1 MNLIDPNAAS
11 PQDDDAARI
20 ERIERTQPLQAGQY
34 WRSRCA
40 IDEEGIDADEVLLIK
55 SVRWVDE
62 AAHTVILRPHP
73 NKIGRDVD
81 RVVKNPTTG
90 KTRSHWIHYS
100 EHRFLIKDF
109 LDQFEP
115 APDHAQVRANEI
127 AQVQGHV
134 ARLQQELV
142 QTQSDP
148 QRLAH
153 VVNQGLIEK
162 AKAEKASAKGKM
174 PGQPKPK
181 SAVTP
186 ASRNLVAPADQN
198 ALSSMADASLDAV
211 IGQGLNEENVGA
223 LRSAAERQYQI
234 ATIKADWIKAKTE
247 EISGAIQ
254 AMTPYYE
261 EQAAAA
267 LAMTEDTRAF
277 VDRLLKGIQSLDLY
291 IGKGVT
297 VETICQGAS
306 AAEDVPL
313 TFVQRRLVMEEE
325 LAVWADVDSQF
336 DFSNDG
342 MFVKALQQHPELIE
356 QIFPTPRC
364 VLVMRT
370 LRHERDYGDAWTN
383 AAKNSI
389 NMTVF
394 LLVRDGQNVHRVYSA
409 VESHLRADRLFPSHN
424 EQKKTFK
431 GIDGEDIKF
440 KDVYYTDQLKDH
452 ERHALHYK
460 RFLILA
466 AGLDHRLQLFGRF
479 YPGPKSLH
487 FVSLDFQE
495 RYCRFLH
502 DDEKDTMLSNS
513 AARPPLAQWLQAMN
527 SFITS
532 GSRLL
537 CVWSRLMTTGSA
549 PAAFDRRGEKA
560 YNPQETCSICVAS
573 MDQGKLCVFVQVSG
587 RTADWRERTFN
598 CRVELATTDPFAAFC
613 LDAVEPE
620 DLHHYI
626 HHRDTR
632 QHHLNYIRAFKVA
645 LRHVQAERLQ
655 EADTRSRLL
664 AALNEGGV
672 GEPQAR
678 MDLVGQTVRAWRAA
692 KRGAPLPSFDADGNA
707 PREWPSL
714 LDQMAV
720 LAGTTQYDPTRIARW
735 LTQQG
740 LVPLRLSSTG
750 GQRLVVYAAGSA
762 SEQDDRL
769 EPFAWVHRIRLDA
782 GGRVDGESRE
792 RSRRWVSM
800 PLAIAAETTL
810 HEWDPD
816 AVRNWAERK
825 SVFASPEEKRAIF
838 DRINAFGDAMSQFNA
853 VRLKA
858 LFEQS
863 PEQAAAEHRI
873 RLDKWLRARNAIGHK
888 RYVRNPH
895 LCIPIGL
902 WRSQSSR
909 SEPHLRVIC
918 ALAYKPERLLLRL
931 APTQDDK
938 KDVVDRFTEAYAD
951 KEHARS
957 QITETSDRLR
967 MDNWQLNMVTLEFMR
982 SDVPCVFE
990 DGYFH
995 VDLGIYHDGIQD
1007 GEFSPLIDDRLL
1019 NLKQSLD
1026 ARTSA
1031 RRESIAWANGLFVN
1045 GKPVLQDLLG
1055 IERPADFEELSVINY
1070 SIHQKNETLFTVV
1083 DIVKPTKKPPQKPSS
1098 FDDLSDGRMSLEDMK
1113 QLLLAKG
1120 LLTAE
1125 SCAQIGMSS
1134 SARTVYSRKEAEA
1147 LALSYLPNHP
1157 LDETPAVGEPFE
1169 ESDATSDAT
1178 EPTPWIAMPTTRQT
1192 S

>member
-1 MNLIDPNAAS
+1 MNLLDPNAL
-11 PQDDDAARI
+11 PHGGHHDEDAKRVK
-20 ERIERTQPLQAGQY
+20 RIERTQPLQAGQY
-34 WRSRCA
+34 WRSRGA
-40 IDEEGIDADEVLLIK
+40 IDEEGIDAGDVLLIQ

-73 NKIGRDVD
+73 DKFDRTLERHIKDPVSGRI
-81 RVVKNPTTG
+81 RTQFISYT
-90 KTRSHWIHYS
+90 
-100 EHRFLIKDF
+100 EHRFLIEAF

-115 APDHAQVRANEI
+115 ASDHAQVRASEL
-127 AQVQGHV
+127 ARVQG
-134 ARLQQELV
+134 RITQLQQELV
-142 QTQSDP
+142 QTQRDP

-153 VVNQGLIEK
+153 VVAQGLQDS
-162 AKAEKASAKGKM
+162 ADKAEKGEPHKKVGHKKAPQAAPVEAAAPPSQA
-174 PGQPKPK
+174 
-181 SAVTP
+181 
-186 ASRNLVAPADQN
+186 LVAPVDPA
-198 ALSSMADASLDAV
+198 ALVSMAGASLNDV
-211 IGQGLNEENVGA
+211 IAQGVSEERVGA
-223 LRSAAERQYQI
+223 LRAAAERQFEI
-234 ATIKADWIKAKTE
+234 ATIKANWIKAKTE
-247 EISGAIQ
+247 EISDAIQ

-267 LAMTEDTRAF
+267 LAMTEDTRSF
-277 VDRLLKGIQSLDLY
+277 VNRLLKGIESLDLY

-306 AAEDVPL
+306 AADDVPL

-370 LRHERDYGDAWTN
+370 LRHERDYGDQWTN
-383 AAKNSI
+383 AAKNRI

-424 EQKKTFK
+424 EQKETFK
-431 GIDGEDIKF
+431 GIDGDDIQF
-440 KDVYYTDQLKDH
+440 KDVYYTDQLKEH

-502 DDEKDTMLSNS
+502 DDETGSMLPN
-513 AARPPLAQWLQAMN
+513 ALARPPLAQWLRALNGYTQ
-527 SFITS
+527 S

-537 CVWSRLMTTGSA
+537 CVWNRLMTSATA
-549 PAAFDRRGEKA
+549 PAAFDRRGERVYEPKA
-560 YNPQETCSICVAS
+560 ACEISVAS
-573 MDQGKLCVFVQVSG
+573 IDQGRLCVFVPVSG
-587 RTADWRERTFN
+587 TTNDYRRRTFK
-598 CRVELATTDPFAAFC
+598 CRVELATSDPFAFVC

-632 QHHLNYIRAFKVA
+632 RHHLTYIRAFKVA
-645 LRHVQAERLQ
+645 LRHVQAERAQ

-720 LAGTTQYDPTRIARW
+720 LAGATRYDPARIARW

-782 GGRVDGESRE
+782 GARVDGEPRE
-792 RSRRWVSM
+792 LGRQWCRM
-800 PLAIAAETTL
+800 PATIAREATL
-810 HEWDPD
+810 HEWDAAALAD
-816 AVRNWAERK
+816 WTSRV
-825 SVFASPEEKRAIF
+825 SVFATPSAKQAAF
-838 DRINAFGDAMSQFNA
+838 DRINACGAAMDVFNPA
-853 VRLKA
+853 RLGE
-858 LFEQS
+858 LPQLHS
-863 PEQAAAEHRI
+863 IAEHQR
-873 RLDKWLRARNAIGHK
+873 RFGQWQSARREIEHQ
-888 RYVRNPH
+888 RYVRNP
-895 LCIPIGL
+895 LLAIPIGL
-902 WRSQSSR
+902 TRVGR
-909 SEPHLRVIC
+909 AGAPRLHVIC
-918 ALAYKPERLLLRL
+918 VMARMPERLLMHL
-931 APTQDDK
+931 APTEG
-938 KDVVDRFTEAYAD
+938 DRSALMTAFVRPYAD
-951 KEHARS
+951 KQAALGRLGKPDAPLLLANTWYLAS
-957 QITETSDRLR
+957 LSDSFL
-967 MDNWQLNMVTLEFMR
+967 WGKCACLA
-982 SDVPCVFE
+982 

-995 VDLGIYHDGIQD
+995 EDLGVAFDSLEHH
-1007 GEFSPLIDDRLL
+1007 ERLSHRLDDRLR
-1019 NLKQSLD
+1019 D
-1026 ARTSA
+1026 WMDTATTSA
-1031 RRESIAWANGLFVN
+1031 RAEKVKASTIVWAEGLFEN
-1045 GKPVLQDLLG
+1045 GQPTLDRRLG
-1055 IERPADFEELSVINY
+1055 IELPADYEVLRVMEYAITDLQTSVPVG
-1070 SIHQKNETLFTVV
+1070 TVV
-1083 DIVKPTKKPPQKPSS
+1083 DIVAPDAEALPM
-1098 FDDLSDGRMSLEDMK
+1098 DRVL
-1113 QLLLAKG
+1113 QLLGHQGTGVSMISHMQL
-1120 LLTAE
+1120 
-1125 SCAQIGMSS
+1125 
-1134 SARTVYSRKEAEA
+1134 VYSRQQA
-1147 LALSYLPNHP
+1147 LTHVRSRMPPDGAQPRAPVVELEKAGVDGL
-1157 LDETPAVGEPFE
+1157 LVRWVVG
-1169 ESDATSDAT
+1169 AGGA
-1178 EPTPWIAMPTTRQT
+1178 
-1192 S
+1192 